1 MLSWGIIGF
10 MSAAYDTFDY
20 PSYWIG
26 RDYEHRS
33 EVVALKAFLH
43 KIPKINTI
51 LEIGAGFGRM
61 IPFYSFR
68 AKRVIV
74 TEPSSKLLKIPR
86 QKFKNKKNITFL
98 QSTIDNIPVK
108 VRNGSVDLI
117 IMIRVLH
124 HIEDVGQTINT
135 VRKLLRNGG
144 YFALEFANKTHFKA
158 VLTEL
163 ARGNINFINNEEVED
178 RRSAK
183 SIKKKTLPFFNYHP
197 NAINKILTDNGFE
210 IIEKRSVSNIRS
222 PLLKSIFS
230 VDLLVYVESM
240 VQKIFAPFNF
250 GPSIFILAKKR
261 A

>member
-1 MLSWGIIGF
+1 

-26 RDYEHRS
+26 RDYEHKS

-43 KIPKINTI
+43 KIPKIKTI

-68 AKRVIV
+68 AKRVII

-86 QKFKNKKNITFL
+86 WKFKNKKNIVFL
-98 QSTIDNIPVK
+98 QSTIENIPGKVK
-108 VRNGSVDLI
+108 NGSVDLI

-124 HIEDVGQTINT
+124 HIKDVEETMKTI
-135 VRKLLRNGG
+135 RKLLRNGG
-144 YFALEFANKTHFKA
+144 YFILEFANKTHFKA
-158 VLTEL
+158 ILTEL
-163 ARGNINFINNEEVED
+163 AKGNANFLNNEETED
-178 RRSAK
+178 KRSAK
-183 SIKKKTLPFFNYHP
+183 SIRKKTLPFFNYHP
-197 NAINKILTDNGFE
+197 KKINNILTDNGFE

-230 VDLLVYVESM
+230 VDLLVYVEGL
-240 VQKIFAPFNF
+240 VQKLLATVNF
-250 GPSIFILAKKR
+250 GPSIFILARKR
-261 A
+261 G